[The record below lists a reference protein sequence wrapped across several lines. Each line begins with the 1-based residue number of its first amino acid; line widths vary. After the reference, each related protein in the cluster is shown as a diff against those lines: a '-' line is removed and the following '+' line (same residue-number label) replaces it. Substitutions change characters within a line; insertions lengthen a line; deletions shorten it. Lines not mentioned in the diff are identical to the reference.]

1 MEKECKNT
9 TCVNLV
15 PIFNHL
21 DQESQKIIAS
31 RANSKHLVRNEYLY
45 QAGDRDDSLYIIHQG
60 QIRITH
66 LSESGKEQLIRLL
79 NPGDFTG
86 EWTIFSEDQVHE
98 NFAQATR
105 KTSICVINRENFQQ
119 LLNNYPKIAMEI
131 LKVMSSRL
139 QESQKQTASVAI
151 EQVTNRIIYYLEEL
165 TLGSVQDEQTVQLPM
180 SRKDLASYLGTTPE
194 TISRKFKELEN
205 KNLIH
210 QLPKNQIHIPSIEE
224 LLFNIE

>member
-1 MEKECKNT
+1 MENDCKNT

-21 DQESQKIIAS
+21 DQESQKIIAA
-31 RANSKHLVRNEYLY
+31 RANTKNLNRNEYLY
-45 QAGDRDDSLYIIHQG
+45 QAGDKDDSLYIIHQG

-86 EWTIFSEDQVHE
+86 EWTIFSEENVHE

-105 KTSICVINRENFQQ
+105 KTSICVINRGNFQK
-119 LLNNYPKIAMEI
+119 LLNEYPKISMEI

-165 TLGSVQDEQTVQLPM
+165 TVGGEEDKQTVQLPM

-205 KNLIH
+205 EGLII
-210 QLPKNQIHIPSIEE
+210 QLPKNQINIPSIEE
-224 LLFNIE
+224 LLFHIE

>member
-1 MEKECKNT
+1 MEKECENN

-21 DQESQKIIAS
+21 DQESQNIIAS
-31 RANSKHLVRNEYLY
+31 RANTKNLIRNEYLY
-45 QAGDRDDSLYIIHQG
+45 QAGDKDDSLYIVHQG

-86 EWTIFSEDQVHE
+86 EWTIFSEENVHE

-105 KTSICVINRENFQQ
+105 KTSICVIDRVNFQK
-119 LLNNYPKIAMEI
+119 LLNEYPKISMEI

-151 EQVTNRIIYYLEEL
+151 EQVTNRIIYYLEGL
-165 TLGSVQDEQTVQLPM
+165 TIVGEQDEQIVQLPM

-194 TISRKFKELEN
+194 TISRKFRELEN
-205 KNLIH
+205 EGLII
-210 QLPKNQIHIPSIEE
+210 QLPKNQINIPSIEE